1 MTIFKEHNQQMKK
14 LVESEEYAAG
24 TLTHFE
30 TTYGHVE
37 SFLMWK
43 YSTKDIDLK
52 KINYEFIAD
61 FEFYL
66 T

>member
-1 MTIFKEHNQQMKK
+1 MKK

-52 KINYEFIAD
+52 RSTTSLLLTSSFILKQKD
-61 FEFYL
+61 RVHI
-66 T
+66 TRQ